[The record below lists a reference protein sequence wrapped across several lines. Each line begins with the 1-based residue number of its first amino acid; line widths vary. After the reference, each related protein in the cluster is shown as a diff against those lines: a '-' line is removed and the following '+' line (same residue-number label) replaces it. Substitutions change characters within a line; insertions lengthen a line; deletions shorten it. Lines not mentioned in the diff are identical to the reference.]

1 MFSVI
6 LSHAQNLSHGLKNAF
21 KSDDVLSFKNVVKQD
36 KINLDSCLLLEDKPY
51 SLLAI
56 SIRTGSVKILQDLI
70 SVKVDVNK
78 ICDDKTPLMYAAKYG
93 QLEAAKFL
101 INAGAKMDLKNSEG
115 KTALDYARKYN
126 KKELTDFL
134 AK

>member
-6 LSHAQNLSHGLKNAF
+6 LSHAQSLSHGLKNAF
-21 KSDDVLSFKNVVKQD
+21 ETDDVMAFKNALMQD
-36 KINLDSCLLLEDKPY
+36 KINLDSCLLLQDKPY

-101 INAGAKMDLKNSEG
+101 INAGSKIDLKNNEG
-115 KTALDYARKYN
+115 KTALDYARKYH
-126 KKELTDFL
+126 KKEIIDFL